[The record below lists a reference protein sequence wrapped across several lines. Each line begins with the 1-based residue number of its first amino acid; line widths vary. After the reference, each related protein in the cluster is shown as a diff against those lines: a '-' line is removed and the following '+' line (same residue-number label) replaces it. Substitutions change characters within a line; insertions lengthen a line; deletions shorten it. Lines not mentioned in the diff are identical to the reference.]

1 LSLDS
6 DEKRLLIVLMPIF
19 AKASELGIISD
30 KGRKLKARDL
40 QNASCFSIMSVP
52 VANFR
57 KKRFS
62 DWQRVRMQIRLA
74 QHSQFMKLSLSLAV
88 LTAFFISSCSEEP
101 PPRPAR
107 HRVASYP
114 PTGTAEYPP
123 SQQPFNPNGPV
134 QPQAAPREESAAS
147 PVPTAAPPTKVAK
160 GDYPYGIPVPGKPHL
175 VESPFSPGKYVDVEG
190 FPPGTEVKDP
200 YTDKI
205 FLVP

>member
-1 LSLDS
+1 
-6 DEKRLLIVLMPIF
+6 
-19 AKASELGIISD
+19 
-30 KGRKLKARDL
+30 
-40 QNASCFSIMSVP
+40 MSAP
-52 VANFR
+52 VVNFP

-62 DWQRVRMQIRLA
+62 DWQRVGMQIRLA
-74 QHSQFMKLSLSLAV
+74 QHSQFMKLSLSLAL

-101 PPRPAR
+101 PPQPAR
-107 HRVASYP
+107 HRAASYP
-114 PTGTAEYPP
+114 PPGTAEYPP

-134 QPQAAPREESAAS
+134 QPQGAPREESAAS
-147 PVPTAAPPTKVAK
+147 PVPTAAPTKVAK